1 MGSDI
6 FSESAVAIRLEDFF
20 DKPAVKKK
28 SVREAIAN
36 TLYQEKAID
45 DVELRVMCKNKRGL
59 IDTLVNTIEEE
70 ICDESG
76 YELSSEANKFVIET
90 FCQHAG
96 VDLDDLPDFSIRAF
110 RSCREAGYQVEIDVP
125 YIMFES
131 YDLFETVMT
140 EQGKIVAKALGT
152 DEIEETTWTV
162 HSY

>member
-6 FSESAVAIRLEDFF
+6 YSESAVAIRLEDFF

-28 SVREAIAN
+28 AVREGIAN
-36 TLYQEKAID
+36 TLYQEEVVDDAQLKA
-45 DVELRVMCKNKRGL
+45 MSKNKSGL
-59 IDTLVNTIEEE
+59 IETLLSTIEKE

-76 YELSSEANKFVIET
+76 YELCSEANRFVIET
-90 FCQHAG
+90 FCQYVG
-96 VDLDDLPDFSIRAF
+96 VDLDDLPDFHIRAF
-110 RSCREAGYQVEIDVP
+110 RSCRQAGYEVEIDVP

-140 EQGKIVAKALGT
+140 EQGKIVAKALGA
-152 DEIEETTWTV
+152 DSIEETSWTV

>member
-28 SVREAIAN
+28 SVRETIAN
-36 TLYQEKAID
+36 TLYQEEVID
-45 DVELRVMCKNKRGL
+45 DTQLKEISKNKGNL
-59 IDTLVNTIEEE
+59 ISTLLSTIEREL
-70 ICDESG
+70 CDESG
-76 YELSSEANKFVIET
+76 YELCSEANRFVIET

-110 RSCREAGYQVEIDVP
+110 RSCREAGYEVEIDVP
-125 YIMFES
+125 YIMFDPDGLFVTKLSEDGDKVAEILGLD
-131 YDLFETVMT
+131 DLT
-140 EQGKIVAKALGT
+140 
-152 DEIEETTWTV
+152 ETTWTV